1 MKTKRLFVGIVIL
14 SLLVNAGYAQNT
26 CKVLNPKISDTYSGS
41 CKQGLADGK
50 GEAAGVDKYTGEFKK
65 GLPDGEGTYLWQTG
79 EKYEGSWKKG
89 LRDGEGSYT
98 FISDGKDSLLTGIW
112 KEDKYAGKRETAP
125 YVIQYRNNVT
135 RISCMRMG
143 ETPYVVYKFSRA
155 GGSMEDITNL
165 LMQGSSGDENTSR
178 NFTGF
183 EQVTFP
189 FTGKIKFTAPN
200 ALHTSTI
207 DCEIRYLINQPGSWV
222 VTIYY

>member
-1 MKTKRLFVGIVIL
+1 M
-14 SLLVNAGYAQNT
+14 VNIMYAQNT
-26 CKVLNPKISDTYSGS
+26 CKVLNPRISDTYTGS

-65 GLPDGEGTYLWQTG
+65 GLPDGTGTYLWQTG

-89 LRDGEGSYT
+89 LRDGEGIYT
-98 FISDGKDSLLTGIW
+98 FKSDGKDTLLTGIW
-112 KEDKYAGKRETAP
+112 KEDKYSGKREAAP
-125 YVIQYRNNVT
+125 YVVQYRNNVT
-135 RISCMRMG
+135 RISCVRMG

-155 GGSMEDITNL
+155 GGSMDDISNL

-200 ALHTSTI
+200 TLHTSTI
-207 DCEIRYLINQPGSWV
+207 DCELSYQINQSGSWV